1 MADRDDEPLAELRL
15 QRHRDLVGR
24 RSGPFIVRG
33 ILVVLTL
40 FVVLAALNTFGQQ
53 PSTSQAAGQGV
64 RLEVSTPARVRG
76 GLIFQTRIDVTSS
89 RRIAKPTLVLG
100 GGWFDGMTLN
110 SYQPPATAQASR
122 GSAVTF
128 AFSPLR
134 AGGHMTVWLE
144 WSVNPTNLAWSR
156 PEPIVLDDGATRLV
170 ALNRDVT
177 VFP

>member
-1 MADRDDEPLAELRL
+1 MAEPDDEPLAELRL

-24 RSGPFIVRG
+24 RFGPLVVRG
-33 ILVVLTL
+33 IVATLTL
-40 FVVLAALNTFGQQ
+40 FAVLAALNVFGQR
-53 PSTSQAAGQGV
+53 PATSQADERGV
-64 RLEVSTPARVRG
+64 RLVVSTPARVRG
-76 GLIFQTRIDVTSS
+76 GLIFQTRIDVHTS

-110 SYQPPATAQASR
+110 SYQPPATAQTPR

-128 AFSPLR
+128 TYPPLHER
-134 AGGHMTVWLE
+134 GHMTVWLE

-156 PEPIVLDDGATRLV
+156 PESIALDDGATRLV
-170 ALNRDVT
+170 DLTRTIT

>member
-1 MADRDDEPLAELRL
+1 MAERDDEPLAELRL

-24 RSGPFIVRG
+24 RFGPLVVRG
-33 ILVVLTL
+33 IVLALTL
-40 FVVLAALNTFGQQ
+40 FVVLAAFNVFGQQ
-53 PSTSQAAGQGV
+53 PAMSQAIGRGV
-64 RLEVSTPARVRG
+64 HLDVSTPARVRG
-76 GLIFQTRIDVTSS
+76 GLIFQTRIDVRTS

-110 SYQPPATAQASR
+110 SYQPPATAQAPR

-128 AFSPLR
+128 TYPPLG
-134 AGGHMTVWLE
+134 AGGRMTVWLE

-156 PEPIVLDDGATRLV
+156 PESIAMDDGATRLV
-170 ALNRDVT
+170 GLISRIT